1 MKKVLLI
8 TFATVLSSI
17 VFGQQLDSVKHTI
30 DKDGNTYE
38 TRYYSPMVKINN
50 KTKAQTNNKAQII
63 IIHQMVVIFYLI
75 ILVYQKQLQ
84 ILAR

>member
-50 KTKAQTNNKAQII
+50 KTPKIEGVKPKNKWA
-63 IIHQMVVIFYLI
+63 Y
-75 ILVYQKQLQ
+75 
-84 ILAR
+84 